1 MVLPEGFVV
10 PPWYLLVPLLVVFLS
25 AVSLL
30 WTLEP
35 PVTDRTV
42 LAFAPWMM
50 IGAAAHVLYRLEVYP
65 DAIAVLFASPGV
77 YLVTATV
84 GGLVWIL
91 GTFLEAA
98 GLQRTAERF
107 LGSVG
112 VVVFAVSVIVVL
124 VVGWEHGAVQPF
136 WPVVAVVVSGLVTAL
151 AWLVLGLWFTDVAA
165 TTGATGA
172 LVVFG
177 HALDG
182 ISTAI
187 GYDVLGAS
195 EEVPVSRM
203 ILEAGG
209 SLPTAEY
216 IGAGWLF
223 VAVKIALA
231 MVVLGLFRE
240 YVDADPSQGR
250 FLLALIAA
258 LGLGPGVHNVL
269 LFAVA

>member
-1 MVLPEGFVV
+1 MVVPEGFVL
-10 PPWYLLVPLLVVFLS
+10 PPWYLLVPLLVVFFGT
-25 AVSLL
+25 ATLL

-50 IGAAAHVLYRLEVYP
+50 IGATAHVLYRLEVYP
-65 DAIAVLFASPGV
+65 DAAAVLFASPGV

-91 GTFLEAA
+91 GAFLEAG
-98 GLQRTAERF
+98 GLQRSKDRF
-107 LGSVG
+107 LGIVG
-112 VVVFAVSVIVVL
+112 VVFFATSVLALL
-124 VVGWEHGAVQPF
+124 VESWNSGAFQPF
-136 WPVVAVVVSGLVTAL
+136 WPVVAVVATGVVTAL
-151 AWLVLGLWFTDVAA
+151 VWLALGLWFTDVAA
-165 TTGATGA
+165 VTGATGA

-182 ISTAI
+182 ISTAV

-195 EEVPVSRM
+195 EEVPLSRL

-209 SLPTAEY
+209 ALPTAEY
-216 IGAGWLF
+216 VGAGWLF
-223 VAVKIALA
+223 VVVKIVLA
-231 MVVLGLFRE
+231 VVVLSLFKA
-240 YVDADPSQGR
+240 YVEEEPTQAR

-258 LGLGPGVHNVL
+258 VGLGPGVHNVL
-269 LFAVA
+269 LFAVT